1 MHKQANKEN
10 TSVCKRILHF
20 LAFAMIC
27 IVSPFPNWADES
39 EPQAYDA
46 VIYGAT
52 PAGIAAAIPIGRRD
66 PELRVALVTRYRRVG
81 GLMTNGLTHPDFR
94 TFEGR
99 TGLFL
104 EVNQRVERYYAEKY
118 GPDSQQVK
126 DSLSGTHA
134 GPEVN
139 HIVLREM
146 FDALPGITILT
157 QHRLESVE
165 TSDGRVVSCSFT
177 SPDST
182 VTLTAKYF
190 VDATYEGDLMA
201 AAGVPYRVGRESRDD
216 YDESLA
222 PPEADRQVQGY
233 NFRLTMTDVPENR
246 ALVPMPDGYQREDYF
261 ALLPLLENGSIK
273 RIFGDAFDDMPGGI
287 YKRQTPKLPNGKRD
301 INDVSR
307 GVVRLSLPDINNAW
321 PDGDAATRDAI
332 FAEHVRHN
340 VGMLYFLQ
348 HDEAVPARFREEA
361 QQWGFCRDEYVDNQ
375 HLPEQLYVREA
386 RRMLGRHVFIQRDTD
401 RATGSEGARA
411 VFQPDAIAMGDY
423 GLNCHGTDHEGP
435 RYGGEHTGEFYK
447 GTAPYQIPY
456 GTILPIDVDNLAVPV
471 ACSASHVGFCALR
484 LEPIW
489 MSLGQ
494 AAGEAVDLALESRK
508 ALPDVSPAAIRERLH
523 QTGAATIYTSDVR
536 EDSPDF
542 AAVQWWGSLGGFIAL
557 DQSQNRETFKYGQ
570 RGESCIGQY
579 YEAFPRHAVDLDAP
593 LDEHT
598 REAWI
603 ALAKENGLSVEI
615 PGKSSSR
622 GLFIRRAWSVR

>member
-1 MHKQANKEN
+1 
-10 TSVCKRILHF
+10 V
-20 LAFAMIC
+20 FAHAEAGPSHEFD
-27 IVSPFPNWADES
+27 V
-39 EPQAYDA
+39 

-52 PAGIAAAIPIGRRD
+52 PAGIAAAIPIVRRD
-66 PELRVALVTRYRRVG
+66 PDRRVALVTRYRRVG

-118 GPDSQQVK
+118 GPNSEQVK

-134 GPEVN
+134 EPEVN

-146 FDALPGITILT
+146 LDALPGISVLT
-157 QHRLESVE
+157 EHRLQSVE
-165 TSDGRVVSCSFT
+165 KDDGRIVTASFET
-177 SPDST
+177 SGSP
-182 VTLTAKYF
+182 VTLSAKYF

-201 AAGVPYRVGRESRDD
+201 AAGVAFRVGREARDE
-216 YDESLA
+216 YGESLA
-222 PPEADRQVQGY
+222 PAEADGQVQGY
-233 NFRLTMTDVPENR
+233 NFRLTMTDVPENI
-246 ALVPMPDGYQREDYF
+246 APVPRPDGYQREDYRE
-261 ALLPLLENGSIK
+261 LVPLLEDGSIE

-287 YKRQTPKLPNGKRD
+287 YKRQTPKLPNCRRD

-307 GVVRLSLPDINNAW
+307 GVVRLSLPDISDAW

-361 QQWGFCRDEYVDNQ
+361 QRWGFCRDEYVNNQ

-401 RATGSEGARA
+401 RAPGSEGARA

-423 GLNCHGTDHEGP
+423 GLNCHGTNHEGP

-456 GTILPIDVDNLAVPV
+456 GTILPINVDNLAVPV

-494 AAGEAVDLALESRK
+494 AAGEAIGLALESDK
-508 ALPDVSPAAIRERLH
+508 ALSDVSPAAIRERLH
-523 QTGAATIYTSDVR
+523 HTGAATIYTSDVP

-542 AAVQWWGSLGGFIAL
+542 AAVQWWGSLGGFVAL
-557 DQSQNRETFKYGQ
+557 DKPQEGETFKYGQ
-570 RGESCIGQY
+570 RGERVIGQY
-579 YEAFPRHAVDLDAP
+579 YAAFPNHAVELAAP
-593 LDEHT
+593 LDENT
-598 REAWI
+598 REAWME
-603 ALAKENGLSVEI
+603 LAGERGLSVETI
-615 PGKSSSR
+615 GEANTR
-622 GLFIRRAWSVR
+622 GEFIRRLWRFEHQGEGS